1 MATLKALGAVPF
13 CTTNSHRVLHPEK
26 KDRTPG
32 GSSAGGGEACLAA
45 LGGSPIG
52 VGGGGILEAASFCGV
67 SALKPT
73 AGRMFQR
80 GVRKRTGSGVSFSNY
95 NLFCSICYAVR

>member
-13 CTTNSHRVLHPEK
+13 CTTDPHRVLQPEK

-32 GSSAGGGEACLAA
+32 GSSSGGEACLAA
-45 LGGSPIG
+45 LGGSPLG
-52 VGGGGILEAASFCGV
+52 VGGGGILEAASFCGI

-73 AGRMFQR
+73 AGRIFQR
-80 GVRKRTGSGVSFSNY
+80 GVRRKGTGSGVSF
-95 NLFCSICYAVR
+95 LF